1 MGATD
6 VIRLAEKSRNETA
19 AVRFMSPELIAAI
32 WLEANVMLAN
42 LQRAFNSSN
51 SLGGMEKS
59 FGK

>member
-1 MGATD
+1 MDMKTHPNFSAT
-6 VIRLAEKSRNETA
+6 
-19 AVRFMSPELIAAI
+19 
-32 WLEANVMLAN
+32 VMLAN

>member
-32 WLEANVMLAN
+32 WLEANDKKLS
-42 LQRAFNSSN
+42 R
-51 SLGGMEKS
+51 
-59 FGK
+59 